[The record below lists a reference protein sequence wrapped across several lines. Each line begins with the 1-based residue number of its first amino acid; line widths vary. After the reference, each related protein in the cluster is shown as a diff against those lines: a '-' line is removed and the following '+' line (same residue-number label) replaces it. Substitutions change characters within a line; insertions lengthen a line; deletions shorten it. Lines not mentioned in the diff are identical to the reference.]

1 MQTRGRM
8 VPAMDEDESGDESL
22 GGSLLSVPIR
32 RKKDGRAEHGRER
45 RRTEHLISYWEAL
58 KGDRRFP
65 ARRDIDPAAIPDL
78 WQHSFLARLSP
89 GGREMSFERFGPL
102 MSDDSDLT
110 GDQAAALSHS
120 TGMLIEWIRSL
131 SRETYELGRPVIDSD
146 TFIADSQEILYR
158 CAVVPLS
165 DDQRSINYL
174 FGLVGY
180 LVRPKSL

>member
-1 MQTRGRM
+1 MQTRSLM
-8 VPAMDEDESGDESL
+8 VPAMDEEDSGEVP
-22 GGSLLSVPIR
+22 GGASLLSVPIR
-32 RKKDGRAEHGRER
+32 KKKDGRVEHGRER
-45 RRTEHLISYWEAL
+45 RRTEHLISYWETL

-65 ARRDIDPAAIPDL
+65 SRGDIDPSVIPDL
-78 WQHSFLARLSP
+78 WQHSFLARISP

-102 MSDDSDLT
+102 MSDDSGLT

-146 TFIADSQEILYR
+146 TFVAESQEILYR

-165 DDQRSINYL
+165 DDQLSINYL

-180 LVRPKSL
+180 LVRPKGL